1 MFSPKGNINNPS
13 LLSRLRD
20 HWGRRGRNNLRTRI
34 GRWLQENIIYWIQK
48 RTYELSVGDR
58 MYKTCVR
65 QIKIKFQH
73 GKGLLAYNSTPVME
87 LFNVFFCSGKE
98 IDSLFLCFIKYIF
111 HTIHSDHSFPY
122 LLSFQILPTPAH
134 PPNYTPS
141 FVLPLENKQ
150 ANNKPTRIK
159 QNKKEK
165 QKKSKK

>member
-1 MFSPKGNINNPS
+1 MVDGYKKILSTGYRREHMNSVLGTECTKPVWDKSKSNSNMERGFWHIIPHQSWSYLMF
-13 LLSRLRD
+13 
-20 HWGRRGRNNLRTRI
+20 
-34 GRWLQENIIYWIQK
+34 
-48 RTYELSVGDR
+48 
-58 MYKTCVR
+58 
-65 QIKIKFQH
+65 
-73 GKGLLAYNSTPVME
+73 
-87 LFNVFFCSGKE
+87 FFCSGKE